1 MEFPSILFILCS
13 YMLFFVE
20 LYIEPRLFIENSKSL
35 ALFRTFHEQ
44 SSLRCLHFKKL
55 ELRQSKNHAFPQ
67 NYL

>member
-1 MEFPSILFILCS
+1 
-13 YMLFFVE
+13 MLFFVE